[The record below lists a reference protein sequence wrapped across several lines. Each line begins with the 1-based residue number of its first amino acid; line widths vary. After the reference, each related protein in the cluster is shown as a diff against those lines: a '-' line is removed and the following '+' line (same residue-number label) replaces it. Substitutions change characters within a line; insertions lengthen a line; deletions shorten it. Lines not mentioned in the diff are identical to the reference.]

1 MARQKYHLSV
11 FVNCP
16 FDNKYRK
23 LFQAIIFTIYDCG
36 FVARSALEEDD
47 SSTNRLDKI
56 LAIIRSSRLGIH
68 DISRTQL
75 ESGTK
80 LPRFNMPLE
89 LGMFLAAKKFG
100 QGNQK
105 QKKCLILDKEL
116 HRYLS
121 FVSDIRGQDIKA
133 HNNDVRKIIK
143 HVRDWLNNDVPN
155 NKILPGQKRISSRFS
170 KFLKIFPN
178 ITNEL
183 GLDRNEIQ
191 FNDFSS
197 LVSEWIKNNPK

>member
-1 MARQKYHLSV
+1 MARQKYRLSV

-56 LAIIRSSRLGIH
+56 LTIIRSSRLGIH

-75 ESGTK
+75 DSGTK

-100 QGNQK
+100 QGIQK
-105 QKKCLILDKEL
+105 RKKCLILDKEL

-133 HNNDVRKIIK
+133 HNNDVGKIIK

-155 NKILPGQKRISSRFS
+155 NKILPGQIRISSRFS
-170 KFLKIFPN
+170 KFLRILPKI
-178 ITNEL
+178 TDEL
-183 GLDRNEIQ
+183 GLDRKEIQ

-197 LVSEWIKNNPK
+197 LVSVWIKNNPK